1 MIISNIY
8 KRAFNVL
15 SKMPFKLWGLSLLSS
30 LLTILVLVFGVLPI
44 VIVPV
49 IAVLSAGMA
58 AVYLDGFNGR
68 KFIPTSFSK
77 VLKIFG
83 ELPAVCVGKSYG
95 FSFGS

>member
-49 IAVLSAGMA
+49 LS
-58 AVYLDGFNGR
+58 L
-68 KFIPTSFSK
+68 IH
-77 VLKIFG
+77 I
-83 ELPAVCVGKSYG
+83 
-95 FSFGS
+95 